1 MPKKK
6 QKAAIYARI
15 SSAANKDG
23 AGLGRQKAACRK
35 TGADLKL
42 DIVHSVAEVVS
53 GSLPL
58 EQRACFK
65 ELLEKCR
72 HEGIQRIL
80 VEGSRAV
87 ARSAVSAE
95 EVYQQSKQA
104 GIEIT
109 PCDIPSLY
117 TLDANPAQKFL
128 RRVIFAYTEL
138 EKDMTVSRLQDGLKS
153 KLKAA
158 KGLAKKGRTVKR
170 NQSGKIKVNGR
181 RSTMERLGLNMD
193 MAKKKLGPSAREYSQ
208 CKISCRELAR
218 KFSRALRLKKIM
230 GHETARRIHFQL
242 YG

>member
-1 MPKKK
+1 MLPGIGSRHRCQLIAAMPKKK
-6 QKAAIYARI
+6 QKAAIYARV

-23 AGLGRQKAACRK
+23 AGLSRQKAACRK
-35 TGADLKL
+35 AGADMKL

-65 ELLEKCR
+65 ELLQKCR
-72 HEGIQRIL
+72 CKGIQRIL

-109 PCDIPSLY
+109 PCDIPGLY

-138 EKDMTVSRLQDGLKS
+138 EKDMTVSRLQDGLRS

-158 KGLAKKGRTVKR
+158 KHLANKGRTVKR

-181 RSTMERLGLNMD
+181 KSTMERLGLNIGI
-193 MAKKKLGPSAREYSQ
+193 AKKKLGPSSREYSRG
-208 CKISCRELAR
+208 KISCARAR
-218 KFSRALRLKKIM
+218 KKHGPRNCS
-230 GHETARRIHFQL
+230 
-242 YG
+242 